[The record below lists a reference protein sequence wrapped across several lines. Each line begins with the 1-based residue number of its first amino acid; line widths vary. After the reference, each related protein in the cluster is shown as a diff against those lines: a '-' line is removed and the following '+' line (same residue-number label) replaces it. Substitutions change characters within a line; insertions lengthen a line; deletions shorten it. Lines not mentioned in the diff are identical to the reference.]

1 MGVPDPPCAYLRA
14 QLGWPPAVP
23 FVHPHDLPNRAKQ
36 LFLEAYE
43 PGWAERQMAEPNGGI
58 EVGPTPRRMHA
69 GGGLPRERAAEII
82 LVLCATSNGFGCL
95 LPQWGIPPSASH
107 LPFTLCTPLLL
118 CSCMCCVLSPFLFS
132 CSIVCMS
139 LIPSPYVPTHFLYAS
154 PLPLALSPVYT
165 LPQPLPP
172 LTSLPP
178 RRVLSRPVW
187 PGRQVLHALR
197 LRLPP
202 PQRQG
207 RAHRQAAGR
216 GAQGRHSAAV
226 QARVRGRGE
235 GAGGLTFWEC
245 VGGWEASSGIS

>member
-95 LPQWGIPPSASH
+95 LPQWGIPTRLLHRSFPSPCVRPSSFVPVCVVFSPPSYS
-107 LPFTLCTPLLL
+107 LVPLCVCL
-118 CSCMCCVLSPFLFS
+118 LSPPLMSPPIF
-132 CSIVCMS
+132 CMPPPS
-139 LIPSPYVPTHFLYAS
+139 PLHYPPCIPSLNPSL
-154 PLPLALSPVYT
+154 
-165 LPQPLPP
+165 PLPP
-172 LTSLPP
+172 FPLGESSLDLSGPDAKFSTRCVYDFLRLSDRAVP
-178 RRVLSRPVW
+178 TGKPQVVGHKVDIPLLCRRVY
-187 PGRQVLHALR
+187 
-197 LRLPP
+197 
-202 PQRQG
+202 
-207 RAHRQAAGR
+207 
-216 GAQGRHSAAV
+216 
-226 QARVRGRGE
+226 E
-235 GAGGLTFWEC
+235 AGGREQ
-245 VGGWEASSGIS
+245 VG